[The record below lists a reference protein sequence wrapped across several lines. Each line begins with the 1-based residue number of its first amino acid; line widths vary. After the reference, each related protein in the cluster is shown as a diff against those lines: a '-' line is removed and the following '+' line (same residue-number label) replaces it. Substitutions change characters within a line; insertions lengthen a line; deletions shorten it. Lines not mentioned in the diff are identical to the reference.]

1 MTRISVSGILVAFIF
16 TFCTSTGQE
25 IGNTFTEK
33 GLSLLGYHLCNYSV
47 TKHVS
52 KMIAYQKS
60 YEKQTPCGGWIPWRV
75 CTKTYYKEEYHA
87 ITVPEPM
94 NVTDCCE
101 GYEQVGLYCSLPLNR
116 SSEFASTFGA
126 CPEKVEELNA
136 SCTIDKDCPERQ
148 KCCKTSKGMGC
159 SDPVPEALNRSSE
172 FASTFGAC
180 PEKVEELNASC
191 TIDKDCPERQKCCKT
206 SKGMG
211 CSDPV
216 PEEQTVAT
224 YWYNVSVLVK
234 MDFKELIRVDPR
246 LLEHSRLL
254 HSMITGALWP
264 LNVSVYHIQTTQ
276 AERYA
281 ETLTSQALIGL
292 QQPIPLVNLS
302 YLLKDIVMRV
312 YEVIDIDV
320 QGLDS
325 PDILFKTSNTSALIT
340 NSTSVSQKTGRSID
354 SKCYPSAIMEHKIF
368 GVTSSSFEVSWSVE
382 PLLNHTFQ
390 IEVYKGKELIQEME
404 TTNMTLDVFGLQAG
418 TIYTVNISYEACGK
432 TIASHRRL
440 KTDALLFGVTIRIL
454 NYNFTEQFL
463 NTSTKEYQRFFSIF
477 MTEIEKSF
485 PSNLLALYK
494 MGKLKVQMDSI
505 KAGSVIV
512 KLKMI
517 IEDPQFPKDLS
528 AFDQMISSVHKSSVL
543 QVDPQSSIV
552 EDWDECAHRTENDC
566 CVFAECIN
574 TIGSYVCR
582 CRTTTDANP
591 TRPGRNCEGEIVD
604 PVSERIPIFESEG
617 LPVTSVSSL
626 YEAEIR
632 TLTSKHNKATALP
645 LVLRSSGAQES
656 NTSTTDKM
664 VPASQNVNASESD
677 RSNSTLSI
685 SETPPQVTEKWA
697 SITTPSENLA
707 EQRSTTQDQHGSS
720 LSILPAESNITVYAQ
735 GNESLGETS
744 TSGLLPEGNTWKIPT
759 SARYVTEH
767 PTLLNH
773 TIEKKMGTGN
783 SSSSEKKSRS
793 LLPASSEEPS
803 PSSTTIGSPATNCSG
818 FLAMSSHVEGSGPL
832 PVERTVFSN
841 VTSTG
846 FHVVW
851 STNYTQNPDFQ
862 FLLLDGEKLIQK
874 VRTRSSNLTV
884 SGLELGVLYTVKIET
899 EVCEKN
905 SKPAQWKIKTAAQK
919 FSGTVRIT
927 NLNYSSGFSNSSSE
941 EYRNFTHLFLTEVHT
956 HLPLYILQQMDAG
969 AIKLLITS
977 VSNGSIVVHF
987 DLLVATNMDAS
998 NVSRSFLDA
1007 FQHSHCFII
1016 DNSSLSIHDYDEC
1029 DSEETDCSPNASCSN
1044 TYGSYE
1050 CSCKEGFSNKMSNT
1064 FFSICA
1070 AADIHRKHQNSMVV
1084 PSIYSNTSTNMPA
1097 LDKED
1102 SSRTLANTTSGTAVT
1117 KVPTQ
1122 PRLSDHSSAQVSSL
1136 PVTKSVQK
1144 LSIKNAVRVVCEI
1157 EKVVITIQKLFLQQ
1171 EAIPESSLYLGEPH
1185 CNVSI
1190 SNSSHVILRTGWN
1203 ECGTEVHTN
1212 TTHTIVK
1219 TVLRNDMSSLGV
1231 IHHLKV
1237 VGPVHCIFQNDLLT
1251 SSGYTPEGVYTIFE
1265 DLHGSGHFLTEMQ
1278 LFIGNSLI
1286 PKNFSIS
1293 ASDDIMIEVGIR
1305 KEDSKLKVVV
1315 SECWATPSNNSM
1327 DLISFPFIH
1336 GSCPVPNTH
1345 TAITANGISSKAQF
1359 KLKIFSFVNNSVVY
1373 LHCKIHICV
1382 ENLGSTCK
1390 TNCKGVRS
1398 WRTGETIATPHT
1410 SWGPL
1415 RKASDDL
1422 NEEKK
1427 PGLGVGYIVL
1437 IVIGVF
1443 VLALGIVAL
1452 LAFRYQRKA
1461 GEYNFQIKSD
1471 NFSYQVFYE

>member
-1 MTRISVSGILVAFIF
+1 MTRISVSGIIVASIF
-16 TFCTSTGQE
+16 TFCTSAGQE

-52 KMIAYQKS
+52 KMVPYQKS

-87 ITVPEPM
+87 VTVPEPM

-101 GYEQVGLYCSLPLNR
+101 GYEQVGLYCSFPLNR
-116 SSEFASTFGA
+116 SSEFASTLGA
-126 CPEKVEELNA
+126 CPKEVEELNV
-136 SCTIDKDCPERQ
+136 SCTIDRDCPERQ
-148 KCCKTSKGMGC
+148 KCC
-159 SDPVPEALNRSSE
+159 E
-172 FASTFGAC
+172 
-180 PEKVEELNASC
+180 
-191 TIDKDCPERQKCCKT
+191 T

-216 PEEQTVAT
+216 PEEQTMT
-224 YWYNVSVLVK
+224 KYWYNVSVLVK

-264 LNVSVYHIQTTQ
+264 LNVSMYHIQTTQ
-276 AERYA
+276 AEPYA
-281 ETLTSQALIGL
+281 ETLASQVLIGL

-302 YLLKDIVMRV
+302 SSLKDIVMRV
-312 YEVIDIDV
+312 SEVIDTDV
-320 QGLDS
+320 QVLDS
-325 PDILFKTSNTSALIT
+325 ANILFKTSNTSAQVT
-340 NSTSVSQKTGRSID
+340 NLTCASRKNGRSID
-354 SKCYPSAIMEHKIF
+354 SKCLPSAIKEHRIF
-368 GVTSSSFEVSWSVE
+368 SVTHSSFEVSWSVE

-390 IEVYKGKELIQEME
+390 VEVYKGKELIQGME
-404 TTNMTLDVFGLQAG
+404 TTNMTLDVFGLEAG
-418 TIYTVNISYEACGK
+418 VMYIVKISYEACDK
-432 TIASHRRL
+432 NIVSHRNV
-440 KTDALLFGVTIRIL
+440 KTDALIFGITIRIL

-463 NTSTKEYQRFFSIF
+463 NTSTREYQRFFSIL

-485 PSNLLALYK
+485 PTNMFALYK
-494 MGKLKVQMDSI
+494 MGKLKVQTDSI
-505 KAGSVIV
+505 KAGSIIV
-512 KLKMI
+512 RLKMI

-528 AFDQMISSVHKSSVL
+528 VFDPMVSSLHKSSVL
-543 QVDPQSSIV
+543 HVDPRSSVV
-552 EDWDECAHRTENDC
+552 EDWDECTRPAETDC

-574 TIGSYVCR
+574 TIGSYMCR

-591 TRPGRNCEGEIVD
+591 SRPGRDCEGEIVD
-604 PVSERIPIFESEG
+604 PVTERIPIFESEG
-617 LPVTSVSSL
+617 LPVTSAGTL
-626 YEAEIR
+626 HEAEMR
-632 TLTSKHNKATALP
+632 TSKNREAAAMPVVLP
-645 LVLRSSGAQES
+645 SGTQEP

-664 VPASQNVNASESD
+664 APASQNVSTSGSV
-677 RSNSTLSI
+677 SNNNMLSI
-685 SETPPQVTEKWA
+685 SETPPQVTEQWA
-697 SITTPSENLA
+697 SITTPNENLA
-707 EQRSTTQDQHGSS
+707 EQRSTTPDQHGSS
-720 LSILPAESNITVYAQ
+720 LSILPAVSNTTVYTH
-735 GNESLGETS
+735 GNGSLGETS
-744 TSGLLPEGNTWKIPT
+744 TSGLLPEGITWKVPT
-759 SARYVTEH
+759 SAQYVTEH
-767 PTLLNH
+767 PTILNN
-773 TIEKKMGTGN
+773 TIDEKMGTDN

-793 LLPASSEEPS
+793 LPASSEEQS
-803 PSSTTIGSPATNCSG
+803 WSSTTIGSPTTNCSV
-818 FLAMSSHVEGSGPL
+818 FF
-832 PVERTVFSN
+832 PVERIVFSN

-846 FHVVW
+846 FQVVW
-851 STNYTQNPDFQ
+851 TTNYTQDPAFL
-862 FLLLDGEKLIQK
+862 FLLLVGEKLIQEFK
-874 VRTRSSNLTV
+874 TQNCNLTV
-884 SGLELGVLYTVKIET
+884 SGLEPGVLYTVKIKT

-905 SKPAQWKIKTAAQK
+905 SKPAQRKIKTAAQK

-927 NLNYSSGFSNSSSE
+927 NRNYSSGFTNSSSE
-941 EYRNFTHLFLTEVHT
+941 EYQNFTQLFLTEVRN
-956 HLPLYILQQMDAG
+956 HLPLYILQQMDVG
-969 AIKLLITS
+969 TIKLLITS
-977 VSNGSIVVHF
+977 VSNGSIVVNF
-987 DLLVATNMDAS
+987 DLLLAIDMDAD
-998 NVSRSFLDA
+998 NVSRAFLDA

-1029 DSEETDCSPNASCSN
+1029 DREETDCSPNASCSN

-1050 CSCKEGFSNKMSNT
+1050 CNCKEGFSSVNPERPGRN
-1064 FFSICA
+1064 CE
-1070 AADIHRKHQNSMVV
+1070 DIHRKHQNSTVM
-1084 PSIYSNTSTNMPA
+1084 PWIYSNTSTNMPSSA
-1097 LDKED
+1097 KED
-1102 SSRTLANTTSGTAVT
+1102 SSRTLANTTTGVAVT
-1117 KVPTQ
+1117 RVPTQ
-1122 PRLSDHSSAQVSSL
+1122 PILNGHSSAQVSSL
-1136 PVTKSVQK
+1136 TVTKSVQEIP
-1144 LSIKNAVRVVCEI
+1144 IKNAVRVVCEI

-1237 VGPVHCIFQNDLLT
+1237 VSPVHCVFQNDLLT

-1265 DLHGSGHFLTEMQ
+1265 DLHGAGHFLTEMQ
-1278 LFIGNSLI
+1278 LFIGNSPI

-1293 ASDDIMIEVGIR
+1293 ASDDIMIEVGIQ

-1315 SECWATPSNNSM
+1315 SECWATPTNNSM

-1345 TAITANGISSKAQF
+1345 TAINANGISRKAQF

-1390 TNCKGVRS
+1390 TNCKGFRS
-1398 WRTGETIATPHT
+1398 WRTGETIAMPRA

-1415 RKASDDL
+1415 RKSNDDL

-1437 IVIGVF
+1437 IVVGVF
-1443 VLALGIVAL
+1443 VLALGIAGL
-1452 LAFRYQRKA
+1452 LVFRYQRKA
-1461 GEYNFQIKSD
+1461 GAYDFQIKSD